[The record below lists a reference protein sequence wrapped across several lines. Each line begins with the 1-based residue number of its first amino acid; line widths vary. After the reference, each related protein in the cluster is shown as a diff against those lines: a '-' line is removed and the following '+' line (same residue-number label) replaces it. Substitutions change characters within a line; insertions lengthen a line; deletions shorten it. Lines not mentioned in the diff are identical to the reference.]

1 MEQRQRGGRGF
12 WYIWGSVIIKLGIAY
27 LVYMAAA
34 AIFSALYLIQK
45 TGGDADAMM
54 QIAQSAAQT
63 SQLYDE
69 ISNEMMNWVVYI
81 EGAAALV
88 TIPVMLFLFHRDSKK
103 EKELGIVTAKADLW
117 KYIAI
122 VFMFAAMSL
131 GLNNLI
137 FLSDLSSASETYSD
151 TMQTLYGQ
159 GFWTQILILGIL
171 MPICEE
177 LVYRGLVFKR
187 LRYTSPFWA
196 AAVYS
201 SLIFAFTHGNL
212 VQGLYG
218 FLMGMM
224 FCYVYEKYASVK
236 APILAHVTA
245 NILSVIGTKFQWFDW
260 LFADPMRVGV
270 STVLCAFIASSI
282 YVLLQR
288 MDTDT
293 NEKNGCIVGKNKK
306 C

>member
-293 NEKNGCIVGKNKK
+293 NEKNKQNEG
-306 C
+306 

>member
-159 GFWTQILILGIL
+159 GFWTQILVLGIL

-282 YVLLQR
+282 YVLIQR

-293 NEKNGCIVGKNKK
+293 NKKNKQNEG
-306 C
+306 

>member
-45 TGGDADAMM
+45 TGGDADALM

-293 NEKNGCIVGKNKK
+293 NEKNKQNEG
-306 C
+306 